1 VLTIQS
7 RFLAGF
13 GTDDDSESE
22 AHAFG
27 QPVVR
32 LYEERETSL
41 DRKIAIAAWADQSP

>member
-22 AHAFG
+22 AHAAFG

-41 DRKIAIAAWADQSP
+41 DRKIAIAAWAN